1 MFRLTFYL
9 LAGIGL
15 AMYFAPDAPPAAPQA
30 KAEPAKVPPA
40 SPTDDTMATPVS
52 FSTPPAPKV
61 SRKRPPVT
69 RTSAYQMVSFLEP
82 VIIGP
87 DGEIQSEPEQI
98 APVEPAKAA
107 AVTQADIPVLYVTGN
122 RVNVRG
128 GPSTSDPVLGSV
140 EFAEAVQVLT
150 DPTEPWVLIR
160 IEGDG
165 VEGYM
170 SSKFLTESDPQG

>member
-15 AMYFAPDAPPAAPQA
+15 AMYFTPDVPPAGPQA
-30 KAEPAKVPPA
+30 KAKPAKVATA
-40 SPTDDTMATPVS
+40 SPTDNTSATPVS
-52 FSTPPAPKV
+52 FTKQVAPKA

-69 RTSAYQMVSFLEP
+69 RTSAYQMVSFLDP

-87 DGEIQSEPEQI
+87 DGKIQSEPEQI

-107 AVTQADIPVLYVTGN
+107 VVTQADIPVLYVTGS

-128 GPSTSDPVLGSV
+128 GPSTSDAVLGSV

-150 DPTEPWVLIR
+150 DPTQPWVLIR

-170 SSKFLTESDPQG
+170 SSKFLAESDPQG